1 MITNHAQAVIN
12 SFERMKL
19 PKQQIENKKVGMMA
33 RSRPP
38 MQSMDNDVKKQPAI
52 IAKEIYDHIKSAN
65 MRYKNGGDDGTIV

>member
-1 MITNHAQAVIN
+1 MITNNAQAVIN

-52 IAKEIYDHIKSAN
+52 IA
-65 MRYKNGGDDGTIV
+65 